1 MLKEIII
8 STADGG
14 ARVAVIEDH
23 TPVEVYFE
31 PPGAEL
37 VGSIF
42 KGRVENVLPGIEAA
56 FVNIGLEKNSFL
68 YVHDARAVAQNQE
81 RKFRIKEILRPG
93 QEVIVQVIKGP
104 FGAKGPRVTTQVTI
118 PGRYLV
124 LAPTIQ
130 HTGVSRRIGLPAER
144 ERLRQLATELCPAGM
159 GLIVRTAAEGVSD
172 ADLRHDLEF
181 LLQEWESIRRR
192 AREPGPKLLFK
203 DVELLPRILRD
214 YFTFDVKKLIVDA
227 VALEEQVLA
236 IMSELGPGLKDRVLL
251 ETGRDLMEAYG
262 VNREVERALK
272 RRVWLKCGGYIVF
285 DQTEALTSIDVNT
298 GKYVG
303 SQSLEETVLKT
314 NLDAAREIARQLRLR
329 NIGGIII
336 IDFID
341 MVEEKHRLE
350 VINVLEEALRRD
362 RVRSHILG
370 ITRLGLV
377 EMTRKKT
384 HPSLAEMLLKP
395 CAHCE
400 GTGRVPLDDEGN
412 SLHLSNNDGT

>member
-8 STADGG
+8 STANGG

-144 ERLRQLATELCPAGM
+144 ERLRQLATELCPPGM

-172 ADLRHDLEF
+172 TDLRHDLEY
-181 LLQEWESIRRR
+181 LLQEWEKIRRR
-192 AREPGPKLLFK
+192 YREPGPKLLFK
-203 DVELLPRILRD
+203 DMELLPRILRD
-214 YFTFDVKKLIVDA
+214 YFTADVKKLIVDA
-227 VALEEQVLA
+227 APLEEHVLA
-236 IMSELGPGLKDRVLL
+236 IMDELGPGLKDRVHI

-329 NIGGIII
+329 NLGGIII

-350 VINVLEEALRRD
+350 VLTVLEGALRRD

-395 CAHCE
+395 CPQCE
-400 GTGRVPLDDEGN
+400 GTGRVPLDSDGN
-412 SLHLSNNDGT
+412 SLHPDNDD

>member
-1 MLKEIII
+1 M
-8 STADGG
+8 
-14 ARVAVIEDH
+14 AVLEDH

-56 FVNIGLEKNSFL
+56 FVDIGLEKNSFL
-68 YVHDARAVAQNQE
+68 YVHDAKAVAENQE
-81 RKFRIKEILRPG
+81 RRFRIKELLKPG
-93 QEVIVQVIKGP
+93 QEVVVQVVKGP

-144 ERLRQLATELCPAGM
+144 ERLRKLAEELCPEGM

-172 ADLRHDLEF
+172 AELKHDLEF
-181 LLQEWESIRRR
+181 LLQEWENIRQK
-192 AREPGPKLLFK
+192 AQEPGPRLLFR
-203 DVELLPRILRD
+203 DMELLPRILRD
-214 YFTFDVKKLIVDA
+214 YFTSDVKRLIVDSP
-227 VALEEQVLA
+227 ALGDQVLA
-236 IMSELGPGLKDRVLL
+236 IMDELGPHLKERVHL
-251 ETGRDLMEAYG
+251 ETGKDLMSMYG
-262 VNREVERALK
+262 IDREVERALK

-303 SQSLEETVLKT
+303 SQSLEETVVKT

-341 MVEEKHRLE
+341 MIEEKHRQE
-350 VINVLEEALRRD
+350 VLNVLEEALRRD

-384 HPSLAEMLLKP
+384 HPSLAEMLLKTCP
-395 CAHCE
+395 CCE
-400 GTGRVPLDDEGN
+400 GTGRGPLGEEDQ
-412 SLHLSNNDGT
+412 SLM

>member
-1 MLKEIII
+1 MIKEIII
-8 STADGG
+8 STANGG
-14 ARVAVIEDH
+14 TRVAVLEDH

-56 FVNIGLEKNSFL
+56 FVDIGLEKNSFL
-68 YVHDARAVAQNQE
+68 YVHDAKAVAENQE
-81 RKFRIKEILRPG
+81 RRFRIKELLKPG
-93 QEVIVQVIKGP
+93 QEVVVQVVKGP

-144 ERLRQLATELCPAGM
+144 ERLRKLAEELCPEGM

-172 ADLRHDLEF
+172 AELKHDLEF
-181 LLQEWESIRRR
+181 LLQEWENIRQK
-192 AREPGPKLLFK
+192 AQEPGPRLLFR
-203 DVELLPRILRD
+203 DMELLPRILRD
-214 YFTFDVKKLIVDA
+214 YFTSDVKRLIVDSP
-227 VALEEQVLA
+227 ALGDQVLA
-236 IMSELGPGLKDRVLL
+236 IMDELGPHLKERVHL
-251 ETGRDLMEAYG
+251 ETGKDLMSMYG
-262 VNREVERALK
+262 IDREVERALK

-303 SQSLEETVLKT
+303 SQSLEETVVKT

-341 MVEEKHRLE
+341 MIEEKHRQE
-350 VINVLEEALRRD
+350 VLNVLEEALRRD

-384 HPSLAEMLLKP
+384 HPSLAEMLLKTCP
-395 CAHCE
+395 CCE
-400 GTGRVPLDDEGN
+400 GTGRVPLGEEDH
-412 SLHLSNNDGT
+412 SLM

>member
-8 STADGG
+8 SKADGG
-14 ARVAVIEDH
+14 NRVAVLEEH
-23 TPVEVYFE
+23 SPVEVYFE

-56 FVNIGLEKNSFL
+56 FVDIGLEKNSFL
-68 YVHDARAVAQNQE
+68 YVHDARAVAENQG
-81 RKFRIKEILRPG
+81 RRFRIKELLRTG
-93 QEVIVQVIKGP
+93 QEVIVQVVKGP
-104 FGAKGPRVTTQVTI
+104 FGAKGPRVTTQITL

-124 LAPTIQ
+124 LAPTMQ
-130 HTGVSRRIGLPAER
+130 HTGVSRRIAPPAER
-144 ERLRQLATELCPAGM
+144 ERLRRLAVNLCPPGM
-159 GLIVRTAAEGVSD
+159 GLIVRTAAEGVGEGE
-172 ADLRHDLEF
+172 LQHDLET
-181 LLQEWESIRRR
+181 LLKEWEDIRRKG
-192 AREPGPKLLFK
+192 REPGPRALYR
-203 DVELLPRILRD
+203 DIELLPRILRD
-214 YFTFDVKKLIVDA
+214 FFTLDVTRLIVDSTE
-227 VALEEQVLA
+227 LEAQVFA
-236 IMSELGPGLKDRVLL
+236 IMDELGPGLKDRVQL
-251 ETGRDLMEAYG
+251 ETGRDLMAAYG
-262 VNREVERALK
+262 VDREVERALK

-303 SQSLEETVLKT
+303 SQSLEETVVKT

-341 MVEEKHRLE
+341 MVEEKHRQE
-350 VINVLEEALRRD
+350 VLNTLDEALKRD

-377 EMTRKKT
+377 EMTRKKA
-384 HPSLAEMLLKP
+384 HPGLSEMLLKP
-395 CAHCE
+395 CPYCE
-400 GTGRVPLDDEGN
+400 GTGRLSIDEETDSLPLG
-412 SLHLSNNDGT
+412 